1 MSGPAV
7 AVAVVDAET
16 PGNVGTIARA
26 SKNFGIDDLL
36 LVDPPDLDPAG
47 EAYGFAG
54 QARTDVLPNAR
65 ELSFDELV
73 TEYHTVACTAVTN
86 EDATSHVRYPVV
98 EASALAER
106 LAGVE
111 GPVAIVFGR
120 ERVGLTN
127 DELARCDEI
136 CAIPASAA
144 YPSLN
149 LGQAA
154 TIVLYE
160 LRELTV
166 ESNQLPDEPHE
177 RASPETIERLHEQFA
192 DYLAAIDH
200 PAEKRDKAGRLFRR
214 VVGRADPTPREASTL
229 TGLFRRG
236 GLHARGE
243 VSTDGDGEDIGGD
256 DGDGNGNDRGE
267 DGGQDDDDDQ
277 PKPSDNS

>member
-1 MSGPAV
+1 MTTPDV

-26 SKNFGIDDLL
+26 AKNFGITDLL
-36 LVDPPDLDPAG
+36 LVDPPALDADG

-54 QARTDVLPNAR
+54 QAREDVLPNAR

-73 TEYHTVACTAVTN
+73 AEYHTVACTAITN
-86 EDATSHVRYPVV
+86 EDATNHVRYPVT
-98 EASALAER
+98 EAADLADR
-106 LAGVE
+106 LAGVA

-154 TIVLYE
+154 TVLLYE
-160 LRELTV
+160 LRSLTV
-166 ESNQLPDEPHE
+166 EDPQLPEETHE
-177 RASPETIERLHEQFA
+177 RADPGEIERLHAEFG
-192 DYLAAIDH
+192 DYLAAIEH
-200 PAEKRDKAGRLFRR
+200 PEEKRAKAGRMFRR
-214 VVGRADPTPREASTL
+214 VIGRADPTPREARTL

-236 GLHARGE
+236 ALHA
-243 VSTDGDGEDIGGD
+243 GDGPP
-256 DGDGNGNDRGE
+256 
-267 DGGQDDDDDQ
+267 GQDAEDE
-277 PKPSDNS
+277 SVEES

>member
-1 MSGPAV
+1 MSGPDV

-26 SKNFGIDDLL
+26 AKNFGLSDLL
-36 LVDPPDLDPAG
+36 LVDPPDLDPDG

-54 QARTDVLPNAR
+54 QAREDVLPEAR
-65 ELSFDELV
+65 ELSFEDLV
-73 TEYHTVACTAVTN
+73 AEYHTVACTAVTN
-86 EDATSHVRYPVV
+86 EDATSHVRYPVL
-98 EASALAER
+98 EAADLADR

-120 ERVGLTN
+120 ERVGLAN
-127 DELARCDEI
+127 DELARCDEV

-154 TIVLYE
+154 TVVLYE
-160 LRELTV
+160 LRNLTV
-166 ESNQLPDEPHE
+166 EDSQLPANPHE
-177 RASPETIERLHEQFA
+177 RAPPAEVERLHDQFA
-192 DYLAAIDH
+192 DYLAAIQH
-200 PAEKRDKAGRLFRR
+200 PAEKRAKAGRLFRR
-214 VVGRADPTPREASTL
+214 LIGRADPTPREARTL

-243 VSTDGDGEDIGGD
+243 TSGTPSEDSGPESAETDVDPD
-256 DGDGNGNDRGE
+256 DNPRDPDE
-267 DGGQDDDDDQ
+267 
-277 PKPSDNS
+277 SF

>member
-1 MSGPAV
+1 MTAPEV

-26 SKNFGIDDLL
+26 AKNFGIEDLL
-36 LVDPPDLDPAG
+36 LVDPPALDPDG

-54 QARTDVLPNAR
+54 HAREDVLPNAR
-65 ELSFDELV
+65 ELSFDDLV
-73 TEYHTVACTAVTN
+73 AKYHTVACTAVTN
-86 EDATSHVRYPVV
+86 EDARSHVRYPVI
-98 EASALAER
+98 EAAELADR
-106 LAGVE
+106 LAGVV

-154 TIVLYE
+154 TVLLYE
-160 LRELTV
+160 LRDL
-166 ESNQLPDEPHE
+166 SLGDSQLPEEPHE
-177 RASPETIERLHEQFA
+177 RAAQGEIERLHEQFQ
-192 DYLAAIDH
+192 DYIVAIEH
-200 PAEKRDKAGRLFRR
+200 PQEKRDKAARMFRR
-214 VVGRADPTPREASTL
+214 LIGRADPTPREASTL

-236 GLHARGE
+236 GLHARGDIDAE
-243 VSTDGDGEDIGGD
+243 SENQGPSRPSED
-256 DGDGNGNDRGE
+256 
-267 DGGQDDDDDQ
+267 
-277 PKPSDNS
+277 S